1 MKKFSTPT
9 RCFAVLSLLGAA
21 TSAHAQTKAAAPLRY
36 KDAVETNPTAD
47 ADIQVVT
54 EYVNTLV
61 GGNAEKAKTRLAGNY
76 KGYGPSAVDSTTTEQ
91 LLRRWQQNYATQI
104 NRKFTFVAAT
114 FRVKSGSLKGNWVS
128 LWGNYAF
135 TQNGK
140 NATFPVHYTAHVT
153 NGKIDVD
160 RIYYDNLYVSQA
172 LGYKLVPPAAGAA
185 AAGK

>member
-1 MKKFSTPT
+1 MNNISTLT
-9 RCFAVLSLLGAA
+9 RCLAVFSLLGAA
-21 TSAHAQTKAAAPLRY
+21 TSAQAQTKAATPPRY
-36 KDAVETNPTAD
+36 KDAVEANPTAD
-47 ADIQVVT
+47 ADIRVVT

-61 GGNAEKAKTRLAGNY
+61 GGNAEKAKTLLASTY
-76 KGYGPSAVDSTTTEQ
+76 KGYGPSVVDSTTTEQ
-91 LLRRWQQNYATQI
+91 LLRQWQRNYATQT

-172 LGYKLVPPAAGAA
+172 LGYKLVPPAAAA
-185 AAGK
+185 DAGK